1 MCFRELYRVAQLNCL
16 RIIQSTYNV
25 VLERVIQSY
34 TEQYCKLFL
43 RGLYK
48 ADRALSNWKREMA
61 VSNGQPHIYK
71 GGGNT

>member
-1 MCFRELYRVAQLNCL
+1 MCLRELYRVTQLNCL
-16 RIIQSTYNV
+16 RIIQSITKLY

-61 VSNGQPHIYK
+61 VNNGQPHI
-71 GGGNT
+71 